1 MADGTGGSDE
11 LFGETNNSFQDGSD
25 KTIAGNNDTSVA
37 GSPLLDNSSVYS
49 DGTET
54 ITDNS
59 ASVFTSTYT
68 QVDQNPVSVGSHG
81 GLEYGNDPEDM
92 SKPLYGATFSQ
103 AVVRYFK
110 RYARFSGYSSRSE
123 YWWVYLFNIIVGSVF
138 AVLMSVSFLPMM
150 YALSLAHET
159 PDGALLFPDGGAW
172 ALMPLTII
180 VIVLTIYSL
189 ATLVPTIALTVRRI
203 RDTGRDWPWIFV
215 GFVPYIGG
223 LLVLLLCAQKTDMS
237 QHRPEW
243 EDNSPGKPVDT
254 SHSGPQPTSVL
265 S

>member
-11 LFGETNNSFQDGSD
+11 FFGETNNSFQDEL
-25 KTIAGNNDTSVA
+25 GNSSTSTTGA
-37 GSPLLDNSSVYS
+37 PTMGNSSVYS
-49 DGTET
+49 GSTET
-54 ITDNS
+54 ITDNQP
-59 ASVFTSTYT
+59 SVFTSTYT
-68 QVDQNPVSVGSHG
+68 QVNQSPVSMSNHD
-81 GLEYGNDPEDM
+81 GLNYGNDPEDL

-223 LLVLLLCAQKTDMS
+223 LLILLLCAQKTDMS

-243 EDNSPGKPVDT
+243 EDNSPGKPVEA
-254 SHSGPQPTSVL
+254 SYSSAQPANTAL
-265 S
+265 

>member
-11 LFGETNNSFQDGSD
+11 FFGETNNSFQDEL
-25 KTIAGNNDTSVA
+25 GNSSTSTTGA
-37 GSPLLDNSSVYS
+37 PTMGNSSVYS
-49 DGTET
+49 GSTET
-54 ITDNS
+54 ITDNPP
-59 ASVFTSTYT
+59 SVFTSTYT
-68 QVDQNPVSVGSHG
+68 QVNQSPVSMSNHD
-81 GLEYGNDPEDM
+81 GLNYGNDPEDL

-243 EDNSPGKPVDT
+243 EDNSPGK
-254 SHSGPQPTSVL
+254 SAEASQSGTQPTSVL

>member
-11 LFGETNNSFQDGSD
+11 FFGETNKSFQDEL
-25 KTIAGNNDTSVA
+25 GNSSTSTTGV
-37 GSPLLDNSSVYS
+37 PDMDNSSVYS
-49 DGTET
+49 GSTET
-54 ITDNS
+54 IVDNPP
-59 ASVFTSTYT
+59 SVFTNTYT
-68 QVDQNPVSVGSHG
+68 QVNQNPVSVSNHG
-81 GLEYGNDPEDM
+81 ELEYGNDHEDM

-123 YWWVYLFNIIVGSVF
+123 YWWVYLFNVIVGSVF

-172 ALMPLTII
+172 SLMPLTII

-223 LLVLLLCAQKTDMS
+223 LLILLLCAQKTDMS

-243 EDNSPGKPVDT
+243 EDNSPGKPVEA
-254 SHSGPQPTSVL
+254 SYSSAQPANTAL
-265 S
+265 

>member
-11 LFGETNNSFQDGSD
+11 FFGETNNSFQDEL
-25 KTIAGNNDTSVA
+25 GNSNTSTTGA
-37 GSPLLDNSSVYS
+37 PTMDNSSVHS
-49 DGTET
+49 GSTET
-54 ITDNS
+54 IAENPT
-59 ASVFTSTYT
+59 SVFTNTYT
-68 QVDQNPVSVGSHG
+68 QVNQNPVSLSDHG

-92 SKPLYGATFSQ
+92 SKPLYRATFSQ

-123 YWWVYLFNIIVGSVF
+123 YWWVSLFNIIVGSVF

-150 YALSLAHET
+150 YTLSLAHET

-243 EDNSPGKPVDT
+243 EDNSPGK
-254 SHSGPQPTSVL
+254 SAEASYSSAQPANMAQ
-265 S
+265 

>member
-11 LFGETNNSFQDGSD
+11 FFGETNSSFQDGSD
-25 KTIAGNNDTSVA
+25 KTIVDNNSSTTGLPPV
-37 GSPLLDNSSVYS
+37 DNSSVHYS
-49 DGTET
+49 STET
-54 ITDNS
+54 IADNP

-68 QVDQNPVSVGSHG
+68 QVDQNPVSVSNHG
-81 GLEYGNDPEDM
+81 GLEYGSDPDDM

-189 ATLVPTIALTVRRI
+189 TTLVPTIALTVRRI

-243 EDNSPGKPVDT
+243 EDNSPGKPVEALYSST
-254 SHSGPQPTSVL
+254 QPTNMAQ
-265 S
+265 

>member
-11 LFGETNNSFQDGSD
+11 FFGETNNSFQDESNKTVVSD
-25 KTIAGNNDTSVA
+25 GTSA
-37 GSPLLDNSSVYS
+37 TGIPPTNNSSVHS
-49 DGTET
+49 GSTET
-54 ITDNS
+54 ITDNLS
-59 ASVFTSTYT
+59 GVFTNTYT
-68 QVDQNPVSVGSHG
+68 QVNQNPVSLSDHG

-243 EDNSPGKPVDT
+243 EDNSPGKPAEA
-254 SHSGPQPTSVL
+254 SYSSAQPTSVL

>member
-11 LFGETNNSFQDGSD
+11 FFGETNNSFQDEL
-25 KTIAGNNDTSVA
+25 GNSSTSTTGA
-37 GSPLLDNSSVYS
+37 PTMGNSSVYS
-49 DGTET
+49 GSTET
-54 ITDNS
+54 ITDNPP
-59 ASVFTSTYT
+59 SVFTSTYT
-68 QVDQNPVSVGSHG
+68 QVNQSPVSMSNHD
-81 GLEYGNDPEDM
+81 GLNYGNDPEDL

-243 EDNSPGKPVDT
+243 EDNSPGKPVEA
-254 SHSGPQPTSVL
+254 SHSSPQPTSIL

>member
-11 LFGETNNSFQDGSD
+11 FFGETNNSFQDEL
-25 KTIAGNNDTSVA
+25 GNSSTSTTGA
-37 GSPLLDNSSVYS
+37 PTMGNSSVYS
-49 DGTET
+49 GSTET
-54 ITDNS
+54 ITDNPP
-59 ASVFTSTYT
+59 SVFTSTYT
-68 QVDQNPVSVGSHG
+68 QVNQSPVSMSNHD
-81 GLEYGNDPEDM
+81 GLNYGNDPEDL

-172 ALMPLTII
+172 SLMPLTII

-243 EDNSPGKPVDT
+243 EDNSPGKPVEA
-254 SHSGPQPTSVL
+254 SHSNPQPTSVL

>member
-11 LFGETNNSFQDGSD
+11 FFGETNNSFQDEL
-25 KTIAGNNDTSVA
+25 GNNNTSTTGA
-37 GSPLLDNSSVYS
+37 PTMNNSSVHS
-49 DGTET
+49 GSTET
-54 ITDNS
+54 ITDIP
-59 ASVFTSTYT
+59 ASVFTNTYT
-68 QVDQNPVSVGSHG
+68 QVNQNPVSLSDHG

-243 EDNSPGKPVDT
+243 EDNSPGKPVEA
-254 SHSGPQPTSVL
+254 SQSGTQPTSVL

>member
-11 LFGETNNSFQDGSD
+11 FFGETNNSFQDGLD
-25 KTIAGNNDTSVA
+25 KIVVSNSTSTT
-37 GSPLLDNSSVYS
+37 GTPTMDNSSVHS
-49 DGTET
+49 GSTEN
-54 ITDNS
+54 ITDS
-59 ASVFTSTYT
+59 PSGVFTNTSYT
-68 QVDQNPVSVGSHG
+68 QVNQNPVSLSD
-81 GLEYGNDPEDM
+81 YGNLDYGSDPEDM

-150 YALSLAHET
+150 YTLSLAHET
-159 PDGALLFPDGGAW
+159 PDGALLFPDSGVW

-180 VIVLTIYSL
+180 VVVLIIYSL

-243 EDNSPGKPVDT
+243 EDNSPGKPVDAT
-254 SHSGPQPTSVL
+254 NLGAQPTN
-265 S
+265 

>member
-1 MADGTGGSDE
+1 M
-11 LFGETNNSFQDGSD
+11 
-25 KTIAGNNDTSVA
+25 
-37 GSPLLDNSSVYS
+37 
-49 DGTET
+49 
-54 ITDNS
+54 
-59 ASVFTSTYT
+59 
-68 QVDQNPVSVGSHG
+68 
-81 GLEYGNDPEDM
+81 
-92 SKPLYGATFSQ
+92 
-103 AVVRYFK
+103 
-110 RYARFSGYSSRSE
+110 
-123 YWWVYLFNIIVGSVF
+123 YLFNIIVGSVF

-223 LLVLLLCAQKTDMS
+223 LLILLLCAQKTDMS

-243 EDNSPGKPVDT
+243 EDNSPGKPVEA
-254 SHSGPQPTSVL
+254 SYSSAQPANTAL
-265 S
+265 

>member
-11 LFGETNNSFQDGSD
+11 FFGETNNSFQDEL
-25 KTIAGNNDTSVA
+25 GNSSTSTTGA
-37 GSPLLDNSSVYS
+37 PTMGNSSVYS
-49 DGTET
+49 GSTET
-54 ITDNS
+54 ITDNPP
-59 ASVFTSTYT
+59 SVFTSTYT
-68 QVDQNPVSVGSHG
+68 QVNQSPVSMSNHD
-81 GLEYGNDPEDM
+81 GLNYGNDPEDL

>member
-11 LFGETNNSFQDGSD
+11 FFGETNNSFQDEL
-25 KTIAGNNDTSVA
+25 GNSSTSTTGA
-37 GSPLLDNSSVYS
+37 PTMGNSSVYS
-49 DGTET
+49 GSTET
-54 ITDNS
+54 ITDNQP
-59 ASVFTSTYT
+59 SVFTSTYT
-68 QVDQNPVSVGSHG
+68 QVNQSPVSMSNHD
-81 GLEYGNDPEDM
+81 GLNYGNDPEDL

-172 ALMPLTII
+172 SLMPLTII

>member
-11 LFGETNNSFQDGSD
+11 FFGETNNSFQDELN
-25 KTIAGNNDTSVA
+25 KTVESSNNSAT
-37 GSPLLDNSSVYS
+37 GIPFTDNSGVYS
-49 DGTET
+49 GSTET
-54 ITDNS
+54 IVDEQTG
-59 ASVFTSTYT
+59 VFTSNYPQT
-68 QVDQNPVSVGSHG
+68 DEAPVYLGVHNN
-81 GLEYGNDPEDM
+81 LDYGKDPEDM

-123 YWWVYLFNIIVGSVF
+123 YWWVYLFNVIVGSVF

-150 YALSLAHET
+150 YTLSLAHET
-159 PDGALLFPDGGAW
+159 PDGALLFPDSGAW

-243 EDNSPGKPVDT
+243 EDNSPGKPVDAT
-254 SHSGPQPTSVL
+254 NLGAQPTN
-265 S
+265 

>member
-11 LFGETNNSFQDGSD
+11 FFGETNNSFQDEL
-25 KTIAGNNDTSVA
+25 GNNNTSTTGA
-37 GSPLLDNSSVYS
+37 PTMNNSSVHS
-49 DGTET
+49 GSTET
-54 ITDNS
+54 ITDIP
-59 ASVFTSTYT
+59 ASVFTNTYT
-68 QVDQNPVSVGSHG
+68 QVNQNPVSLSDHG

-243 EDNSPGKPVDT
+243 DDNSPGKPVEE
-254 SHSGPQPTSVL
+254 SQSGTQPTSVL

>member
-11 LFGETNNSFQDGSD
+11 FFGETNNSFQDEL
-25 KTIAGNNDTSVA
+25 GNSSTSTTGA
-37 GSPLLDNSSVYS
+37 PPMDNSSVHYGS
-49 DGTET
+49 TET
-54 ITDNS
+54 IADS
-59 ASVFTSTYT
+59 PASVFTNTYT
-68 QVDQNPVSVGSHG
+68 QVNQNPVSLSDHG

-92 SKPLYGATFSQ
+92 SKPLYGATFSR

-123 YWWVYLFNIIVGSVF
+123 YWWVYLFNVIVGSVF

>member
-11 LFGETNNSFQDGSD
+11 FFGETNNSFQDEL
-25 KTIAGNNDTSVA
+25 GNNNTSTTGA
-37 GSPLLDNSSVYS
+37 PTMNNSSVHS
-49 DGTET
+49 GSTET
-54 ITDNS
+54 IADS
-59 ASVFTSTYT
+59 PASVFTNTYT
-68 QVDQNPVSVGSHG
+68 QVNQNPVSLSDHG
-81 GLEYGNDPEDM
+81 GLEYGNDPDDM

-110 RYARFSGYSSRSE
+110 RYACFSGYSSRSE

-243 EDNSPGKPVDT
+243 EDNSPGKPVEA
-254 SHSGPQPTSVL
+254 SHSEPQPTSVL

>member
-11 LFGETNNSFQDGSD
+11 FFGETNNSFQDEL
-25 KTIAGNNDTSVA
+25 GNSSTSTTGA
-37 GSPLLDNSSVYS
+37 PNMDNSSVYS
-49 DGTET
+49 GGTET
-54 ITDNS
+54 ITDNPP
-59 ASVFTSTYT
+59 SVFTSTYT
-68 QVDQNPVSVGSHG
+68 QVNQIPVLMSNHD
-81 GLEYGNDPEDM
+81 GLNYGNDPEDL

-159 PDGALLFPDGGAW
+159 PDGALLFPDGGVW
-172 ALMPLTII
+172 SLMPLTII
-180 VIVLTIYSL
+180 VVVLAIYSL

-243 EDNSPGKPVDT
+243 EDNSPGKPAEA
-254 SHSGPQPTSVL
+254 SHSDPQPTSVL

>member
-11 LFGETNNSFQDGSD
+11 FFGETNNSFKDKLD
-25 KTIAGNNDTSVA
+25 KTFIDNNNTSSTSV
-37 GSPLLDNSSVYS
+37 PITDNSNVHSG
-49 DGTET
+49 GTET
-54 ITDNS
+54 ITDKPT
-59 ASVFTSTYT
+59 SVFTNTYT
-68 QVDQNPVSVGSHG
+68 QVNQNPVSLSDHHG
-81 GLEYGNDPEDM
+81 VGLEYGSDPENM

-123 YWWVYLFNIIVGSVF
+123 YWWVYLFNVIVGSVF
-138 AVLMSVSFLPMM
+138 AVLMSMSFLPMM

-159 PDGALLFPDGGAW
+159 PDGALLFPDNGAW

-189 ATLVPTIALTVRRI
+189 VTLVPTIALTVRRI

-215 GFVPYIGG
+215 GFIPYIGG

-243 EDNSPGKPVDT
+243 EDNSPGKPADA
-254 SHSGPQPTSVL
+254 S
-265 S
+265 

>member
-11 LFGETNNSFQDGSD
+11 FFGETNSSFQDESNVGNSNPSE
-25 KTIAGNNDTSVA
+25 AGLPPV
-37 GSPLLDNSSVYS
+37 DNSSVYY
-49 DGTET
+49 GNTET
-54 ITDNS
+54 ITDNPPN
-59 ASVFTSTYT
+59 VFTGTYP
-68 QVDQNPVSVGSHG
+68 QVNQNPVSMINHG
-81 GLEYGNDPEDM
+81 DLKYGNDPKDM

-172 ALMPLTII
+172 SLMPLTII

-223 LLVLLLCAQKTDMS
+223 LLVMLLCAQKTDMS

-243 EDNSPGKPVDT
+243 EDNSPGKPVEA
-254 SHSGPQPTSVL
+254 SHSSPQPTSIL

>member
-11 LFGETNNSFQDGSD
+11 FFGETNSSFQDGSD
-25 KTIAGNNDTSVA
+25 KTIVDNNSSTTGLPPV
-37 GSPLLDNSSVYS
+37 DNSSVHYS
-49 DGTET
+49 STET
-54 ITDNS
+54 IADNP

-68 QVDQNPVSVGSHG
+68 QVDQNPVSVSNHG
-81 GLEYGNDPEDM
+81 GLEYGSDPDDM

-189 ATLVPTIALTVRRI
+189 TTLVPTIALTVRRI

-243 EDNSPGKPVDT
+243 EDNSPGKSVES
-254 SHSGPQPTSVL
+254 SHSISQPTSVL